1 MGCLSTLK
9 IWRKRGPA
17 PKPVVTHAKV
27 VHTTSRDSSR
37 STATYDEKHASIAT
51 EASSLLPFEEARL
64 EEKEAGDPEVARRRR
79 AEEEK
84 KRQAER
90 EEQERLD
97 FFQMM

>member
-1 MGCLSTLK
+1 MGCLRALK
-9 IWRKRGPA
+9 IWRKKAPA
-17 PKPVVTHAKV
+17 PKPVAHTKV
-27 VHTTSRDSSR
+27 ILATSRDSSR
-37 STATYDEKHASIAT
+37 STAIYDEKHASITT
-51 EASSLLPFEEARL
+51 EVSSVISSEEARVK
-64 EEKEAGDPEVARRRR
+64 EEEAGDPEAARRRR